1 MKRTLAVSLSEFSNS
16 YKVYARMAPQN
27 NINPVYKRSAIDFRN
42 EILAPMI
49 INNQTNKLKSFD
61 RNVISPLTIN
71 TSSHMNNSLIRQN
84 HTTNSGLNFPKQ
96 EETEQGASYLL
107 HSSLNI
113 WLTHGL

>member
-1 MKRTLAVSLSEFSNS
+1 MKHTFEVSLSEFSNS
-16 YKVYARMAPQN
+16 YKVYVRMAPQN
-27 NINPVYKRSAIDFRN
+27 NIHPVYRRSAIDFQN
-42 EILAPMI
+42 EILAPMT
-49 INNQTNKLKSFD
+49 INNQTNKLKTFD
-61 RNVISPLTIN
+61 QNVIFPLAIN

-84 HTTNSGLNFPKQ
+84 HTTNSGVNFPKQ

>member
-1 MKRTLAVSLSEFSNS
+1 MKRTFEVSLSKYSNS
-16 YKVYARMAPQN
+16 YKVYVRMAPQN
-27 NINPVYKRSAIDFRN
+27 NIHPVYRRSAIDFQN

-71 TSSHMNNSLIRQN
+71 TSSHMNSSLISQN
-84 HTTNSGLNFPKQ
+84 HTTNSSVNLPKQ
-96 EETEQGASYLL
+96 EQTEQSASYLF

>member
-1 MKRTLAVSLSEFSNS
+1 MKHTFEVSLSEFSNS

-49 INNQTNKLKSFD
+49 INNQTNKLKTFD
-61 RNVISPLTIN
+61 QNVISPLSIN
-71 TSSHMNNSLIRQN
+71 TSSHMNYSLIRQN
-84 HTTNSGLNFPKQ
+84 HTTNSSVNLPKQ
-96 EETEQGASYLL
+96 EQTEQSTSYLFN
-107 HSSLNI
+107 SSLNI

>member
-1 MKRTLAVSLSEFSNS
+1 
-16 YKVYARMAPQN
+16 MAPQN
-27 NINPVYKRSAIDFRN
+27 NIHPVYRRSAIDFQN

-84 HTTNSGLNFPKQ
+84 HTTISSVNLPQQ
-96 EETEQGASYLL
+96 EQTEQDASYFF